1 MSGYIR
7 LDNIEIT
14 HKVEKQKAV
23 GLLIAIGGLQ
33 KSLTSIFLIIT
44 LLVSKQLFE
53 NEILGSHFLVKKRSN
68 QDKEEADSLCN
79 DEGNQFSGAMGALT
93 ESKNARNST

>member
-7 LDNIEIT
+7 LDNVEIT
-14 HKVEKQKAV
+14 YKVEKQKAV

-44 LLVSKQLFE
+44 LLVTKQLFE
-53 NEILGSHFLVKKRSN
+53 NEILGSLFLVKKRSSEE
-68 QDKEEADSLCN
+68 KEEADNLYK
-79 DEGNQFSGAMGALT
+79 D
-93 ESKNARNST
+93 